1 MSCANRPASS
11 RIGSTSS
18 ISTPFELEYLVEPC
32 GVAKAEFDIVEWCVV
47 VRHGYVLRAKNLADS
62 ADKSRPARISDI
74 GRFGLYHKEVIQRG
88 GAQRKRWL
96 TDRKDDRVDY
106 QGLVKTTG

>member
-1 MSCANRPASS
+1 MFSGQKIWP
-11 RIGSTSS
+11 
-18 ISTPFELEYLVEPC
+18 
-32 GVAKAEFDIVEWCVV
+32 
-47 VRHGYVLRAKNLADS
+47 
-62 ADKSRPARISDI
+62 